1 MKVIIHHPYGSPLVL
16 SVSGSDTVLT
26 LKQLIA
32 TRLPSPVADQR
43 LVRETAHTRVE
54 QMSVEAC
61 ALCDGMTLDEYSIP
75 TGTAIHLHPRT
86 PFKPVYRELH

>member
-1 MKVIIHHPYGSPLVL
+1 MKVIIHHPYGIPLVL
-16 SVSGSDTVLT
+16 TVSGSDTVTT

-32 TRLPSPVADQR
+32 ARLPCPVADQR
-43 LVRETAHTRVE
+43 LVRETVHTRVE
-54 QMSVEAC
+54 QMEIDAC
-61 ALCDGMTLDEYSIP
+61 ALRDEMTLDEYAIP